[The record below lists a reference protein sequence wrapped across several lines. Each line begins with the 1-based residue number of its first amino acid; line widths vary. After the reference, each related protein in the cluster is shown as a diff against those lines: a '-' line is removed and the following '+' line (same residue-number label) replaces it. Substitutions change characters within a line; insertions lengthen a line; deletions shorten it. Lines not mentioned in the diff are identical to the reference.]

1 MGYTAEGLGNYMTLL
16 GWSPEESTQEVFT
29 LAEAAS
35 GFSFDRVNKAG
46 AKFDWDRLNWLNS
59 QYLHKLEPAELLPL
73 VEPYW
78 REAGFEFDREADAA
92 WLDPLAELLRTALT
106 RLDEAAD
113 TAALFF
119 KDAVEYDEKARKQLA
134 NEGADQVLE
143 GILAGLPETLD
154 SDGAMALI
162 KQVTKDKGVKK
173 GLVMRSLRAGLMG
186 TMQGPE
192 MVPSW
197 LILHQRGVAKARLE
211 AALAIAQG

>member
-1 MGYTAEGLGNYMTLL
+1 MIGEISRV
-16 GWSPEESTQEVFT
+16 SPPSTSSRT
-29 LAEAAS
+29 LASPVIHAPPEPSAS
-35 GFSFDRVNKAG
+35 IHGAPLPALAGTPFSQ
-46 AKFDWDRLNWLNS
+46 S
-59 QYLHKLEPAELLPL
+59 PAELLPL